1 MAAPPAAR
9 AAASERDIVWGMLI
23 MASATMLLPVMD
35 AFSKQLGGSL
45 NPLQIAW
52 GRFAFQALYTLPVVF
67 FGLGAAHLLPRP
79 LGLHVL
85 RGVLIAGSN
94 VAYVAAIIRMPLAT
108 ALATVFV
115 WPLIVTGVSALVLG
129 EHVGP
134 RRWVAVIVG
143 LAGALIVIRPGS
155 ADFTPAALLPVLCAV
170 LFSGYF
176 IATRHLAGTAPAM
189 SMHFFTGLS
198 ASLFLGLLMVLAA
211 TFEVE
216 MFVPR
221 MPDGEQ
227 WLFLAIIGFIST
239 AGHLLIIIACTR
251 APASVLAPIGYLE
264 IVGSA
269 TIGFLVFHEVPGIWT
284 WVGVSVII
292 GSGLYLWV
300 RERRVG
306 TVGAISGR
314 TTLKP

>member
-1 MAAPPAAR
+1 MALRSATA
-9 AAASERDIVWGMLI
+9 AAASERDIVSGMLI

-35 AFSKQLGGSL
+35 AFSKELGASL

-52 GRFAFQALYTLPVVF
+52 GRFAFQALYTLPVVVF
-67 FGLGAAHLLPRP
+67 WLGAAHVLPRP

-85 RGVLIAGSN
+85 RGILIGGSN

-115 WPLIVTGVSALVLG
+115 WPLIVTAISALVLG

-134 RRWVAVIVG
+134 RRWVAVVVG
-143 LAGALIVIRPGS
+143 LIGALIVIRPGS
-155 ADFTPAALLPVLCAV
+155 AEFSPAALLPVLCAIM
-170 LFSGYF
+170 FSGYF
-176 IATRHLAGTAPAM
+176 IVTRRLVGSAPAM

-198 ASLFLGLLMVLAA
+198 ASLFLGLLMALAA
-211 TFEVE
+211 WFDVAL
-216 MFVPR
+216 FAPA
-221 MPDGEQ
+221 MPDGRQ
-227 WLFLAIIGFIST
+227 WLFLAIVGLIST
-239 AGHLLIIIACTR
+239 AGHLLIILACTR

-269 TIGFLVFHEVPGIWT
+269 TIGYLVFDEVPGVWT
-284 WVGVSVII
+284 WVGVAVII
-292 GSGLYLWV
+292 GSGLYLWM

>member
-1 MAAPPAAR
+1 MALPSAAAAAP
-9 AAASERDIVWGMLI
+9 SERDIVSGMLI

-35 AFSKQLGGSL
+35 AFSKELGASL

-52 GRFAFQALYTLPVVF
+52 GRFAFQALYTLPVVVF
-67 FGLGAAHLLPRP
+67 WLGAAHILPRP

-85 RGVLIAGSN
+85 RGILIAGSN

-134 RRWVAVIVG
+134 RRWAAVVVG
-143 LAGALIVIRPGS
+143 LVGALIVIRPGS

-176 IATRHLAGTAPAM
+176 IVTRHLVGTAPAM

-198 ASLFLGLLMVLAA
+198 ASLFLGLLMALAA
-211 TFEVE
+211 WFDVAL
-216 MFVPR
+216 FAPA
-221 MPDGEQ
+221 MPDARQ
-227 WLFLAIIGFIST
+227 WLFLAIVGFIST
-239 AGHLLIIIACTR
+239 AGHLLIILACTR

-269 TIGFLVFHEVPGIWT
+269 TIGYLVFHEVPGVWT

-292 GSGLYLWV
+292 GSGLYLWM

>member
-1 MAAPPAAR
+1 MAAPTSTAPS
-9 AAASERDIVWGMLI
+9 ASERDIVTGMLI

-35 AFSKQLGGSL
+35 AFSKQLGASM

-52 GRFAFQALYTLPVVF
+52 GRFAFQALYTLPVVV
-67 FGLGAAHLLPRP
+67 FGLGTAHLLPRP

-129 EHVGP
+129 EQVGP
-134 RRWVAVIVG
+134 RRWAAVVAG
-143 LAGALIVIRPGS
+143 LVGALIVIRPGS

-170 LFSGYF
+170 LYSGYF
-176 IATRHLAGTAPAM
+176 IVTRHLAGTSPSM

-198 ASLFLGLLMVLAA
+198 ASLFLSILLGLAA
-211 TFEVE
+211 LFDVA
-216 MFVPR
+216 MFTPQAPTGR
-221 MPDGEQ
+221 E
-227 WLFLAIIGFIST
+227 WLYLAIIGFIST
-239 AGHLLIIIACTR
+239 AGHLLIILACTR

-292 GSGLYLWV
+292 GSGLYLWM
-300 RERRVG
+300 RERSAG
-306 TVGAISGR
+306 TVR
-314 TTLKP
+314 TITPRPTMKP